1 MERLIETHHD
11 GHGLNESIII
21 TADATDKSGASH
33 FYQACIEA
41 PLPDDM
47 ESGQFPTLCVSVQF
61 QQGPRNVEGSIPGAT
76 EAVLLAILIDRL
88 RGFQAGPYA
97 CVENEQQLV
106 HLKAA
111 LGATRRRADE
121 RAARG
126 VLGKNAK

>member
-1 MERLIETHHD
+1 MERLIELHHD

-21 TADATDKSGASH
+21 TADEPDASGASH
-33 FYQACIEA
+33 FYLAQIAGA
-41 PLPDDM
+41 LPDDPDTANT
-47 ESGQFPTLCVSVQF
+47 GVCTLVQF
-61 QQGPRNVEGSIPGAT
+61 QQGPRNVEGSTPGAT

-111 LGATRRRADE
+111 LAATKKRADE

-126 VLGKNAK
+126 VLGKNEK